1 MEKKLFNSFNYA
13 IETGNIQMFDLL
25 AKDFNKFEEE
35 DKNLLLE
42 QTVIFSPN
50 TEFIQHV
57 MDYGFSLDYKNKMD
71 LTLLHLAAM
80 SSYPE
85 TVKFFIQKGLDIE
98 AKEVDGG
105 TPVFVAADL
114 SDNIEVL
121 KTLIDAGADINIVN
135 KNGETLLIAAAG
147 RNPNLEFTKF
157 LLKLGFDTETR
168 DDEGFTA
175 LLNAAFWQSNID
187 VIDELIKVGANINA
201 KTKNGDNLFHLAAFN
216 PSSEVVRY
224 ISTEFFTSDVNNNGE
239 SCIEKALKKADNP
252 QIVNVYLSKMKQEH
266 VFYACFNSNP
276 KILESLIQS
285 GYDINTTNCY
295 GTTAL
300 MFAAKVNSNPLIVK
314 MLLFHSAIWD
324 NHDDEGRNILHYA
337 AANSKPDI
345 YDYLLEDEMY
355 SKLSQEKDSKGKL
368 PEYYRAKP
376 DEF

>member
-105 TPVFVAADL
+105 TPVFIAAEM

-121 KTLIDAGADINIVN
+121 KTLIEDR
-135 KNGETLLIAAAG
+135 K
-147 RNPNLEFTKF
+147 
-157 LLKLGFDTETR
+157 
-168 DDEGFTA
+168 
-175 LLNAAFWQSNID
+175 S
-187 VIDELIKVGANINA
+187 
-201 KTKNGDNLFHLAAFN
+201 
-216 PSSEVVRY
+216 VV
-224 ISTEFFTSDVNNNGE
+224 
-239 SCIEKALKKADNP
+239 
-252 QIVNVYLSKMKQEH
+252 
-266 VFYACFNSNP
+266 
-276 KILESLIQS
+276 
-285 GYDINTTNCY
+285 
-295 GTTAL
+295 
-300 MFAAKVNSNPLIVK
+300 
-314 MLLFHSAIWD
+314 
-324 NHDDEGRNILHYA
+324 
-337 AANSKPDI
+337 
-345 YDYLLEDEMY
+345 
-355 SKLSQEKDSKGKL
+355 
-368 PEYYRAKP
+368 
-376 DEF
+376 